1 MPKGTLGLVAVL
13 LVLLSGLGGY
23 SYYSKIN
30 TPKKAVS
37 ADIASGDLG
46 ADIASG
52 NLGTGN
58 QSNVDGATFAPQ
70 QFGEWGSTPP
80 EKQYAAG
87 EVIVANPPANFTAT
101 IGSAGYSILET
112 TRLNN
117 LGTVVYRLGIPAGV
131 TVEAARRDL
140 AANYPGISLDANHHF
155 QSQADTSAGAKLPRA
170 MAGWSEGTAKCGAG
184 IRLGM
189 IDAAVDVNHPA
200 LRGQNVEFRSFHKK
214 GRGPGPANHGTAVA
228 AIMVGKLEWGGLLP
242 GAVLK
247 AGNMFQTSETGRSVG
262 SAIGLLKSMNWL
274 VGEKLHAI
282 NFSVAGSDNKVV
294 RSIIKKAQAKNVIM
308 IAAAGNWGTD
318 KRPAYPAAY
327 NEVLAIT
334 AFGAKG
340 VLYSHANFGS
350 YIDFAAPGVKL
361 YTASPGGGG
370 KVQSGTSFASP
381 YLTVL
386 VALDVARAQN
396 ANSVLTANNIRT
408 LLSKTT
414 HDMGEKGKDRKFGWG
429 YVSKQPAC

>member
-13 LVLLSGLGGY
+13 LVLASGLGGY
-23 SYYSKIN
+23 WYYTKVNSA
-30 TPKKAVS
+30 KKTVS
-37 ADIASGDLG
+37 ADIVAGDLG
-46 ADIASG
+46 A
-52 NLGTGN
+52 GN
-58 QSNVDGATFAPQ
+58 QSNSDGATFAPQ
-70 QFGEWGSTPP
+70 QFGEWGATPP

-87 EVIVANPPANFTAT
+87 EVIVSNPPANFTAT

-117 LGTVVYRLGIPAGV
+117 LGTVVYRLRIPAGA
-131 TVEAARRDL
+131 TVEAARQNL
-140 AANYPGISLDANHHF
+140 AATYPGIILDANHHF
-155 QSQADTSAGAKLPRA
+155 QSQADTSPGAKLPRA
-170 MAGWSEGTAKCGAG
+170 MAGWTKGSAKCGAG

-189 IDAAVDVNHPA
+189 IDAAVDVKHPA
-200 LRGQNVEFRSFHKK
+200 LRGQNVEFRSFHKA
-214 GRGPGPANHGTAVA
+214 GRGPGPSNHGKAVA
-228 AIMVGKLEWGGLLP
+228 AIMVGTVEWGGLLP

-247 AGNMFQTSETGRSVG
+247 AGNMFQTNEAGRPVG

-274 VGEKLHAI
+274 VGEHLHAI

-294 RSIIKKAQAKNVIM
+294 RSILKKAEAKNVVLV
-308 IAAAGNWGTD
+308 AAAGNWGTD

-327 NEVLAIT
+327 DDVLAVT

-340 VLYSHANFGS
+340 VLYSHANFGT

-381 YLTVL
+381 YLNVL
-386 VALDVARAQN
+386 IALEVARARQV
-396 ANSVLTANNIRT
+396 NSVLTAASIRT
-408 LLSKTT
+408 LLSKLTL
-414 HDMGEKGKDRKFGWG
+414 DMGEKGKDNKFGWG